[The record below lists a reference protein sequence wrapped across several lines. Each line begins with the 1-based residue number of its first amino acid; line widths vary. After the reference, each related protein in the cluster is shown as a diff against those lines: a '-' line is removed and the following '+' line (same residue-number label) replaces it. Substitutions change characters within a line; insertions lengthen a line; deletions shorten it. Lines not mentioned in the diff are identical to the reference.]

1 MRILGTAASG
11 LRAQQVGL
19 DTVANNMAN
28 VNTPGY
34 KAQTVNFEEALAQE
48 IRPENAAM
56 LNGTTAGQALDVGAG
71 VLYSGIGTDFRQGI
85 VAASDRA
92 LDLAIEGEGFFQ
104 VRTATGEMA
113 YTRAGMFHVDSEGNI
128 SDSKGNLLEPPVIID
143 TSVSELSVSPEGL
156 ITGVQVGQRSELG
169 RITLARFPNPEGLT
183 QTGDNLFLASAV
195 SGAAQTAA
203 PGTQGFGVIR
213 SQALEQSNVELAS
226 AMTDMLQA
234 QRAYQ
239 VNARLIQ
246 DGDKMWSLAN
256 SLRR

>member
-11 LRAQQVGL
+11 LRAQQVNL

-34 KAQTVNFEEALAQE
+34 KTQTVNFEEALAQE
-48 IRPENAAM
+48 IRPGNAAL
-56 LNGTTAGQALDVGAG
+56 LNGMTAGQALDVGAG
-71 VLYSGIGTDFRQGI
+71 VLYSGIGTDFRQGT

-104 VRTATGEMA
+104 VRTAAGAMA
-113 YTRAGMFHVDSEGNI
+113 YTRAGMFQADSAGHI
-128 SDSKGNLLEPPVIID
+128 SDSQGNLLEPPVTVN
-143 TSVSELSVSPEGL
+143 TSVSELSVSPEGI
-156 ITGVQVGQRSELG
+156 ITGIQAGQRSELG

-183 QTGDNLFLASAV
+183 QAGDNLFLASAQ
-195 SGAAQTAA
+195 SGPAQTAA
-203 PGTQGFGVIR
+203 PGAQGFGVIR

-239 VNARLIQ
+239 VNARLLQ